1 MSYLLLKMMTY
12 NLKFDYSYNILMN
25 KKHVFAS
32 NDSSTCSLMFVNL
45 CFFLGWEAKLN
56 AMMNI
61 LLDE

>member
-1 MSYLLLKMMTY
+1 MMTY